1 MIMFLVM
8 DRITTKW
15 LWSYWRGQS
24 WKSTL
29 QKLRWVDINEGGI
42 KHDMLPCHVCKCID
56 ITILVAWCRFRSQS
70 WPGVSHILGW
80 SLYVKK
86 CLPKFQHYTKY
97 KGSLLF
103 QQQINYKSF
112 EILCFCLILDTQC
125 NTCVCVRDRPMKS
138 INHEPFFLILLAL
151 IYLIYASKYWH
162 C

>member
-1 MIMFLVM
+1 MFLVM

-15 LWSYWRGQS
+15 LWSCWRGLS

-29 QKLRWVDINEGGI
+29 KKLRWVDINEGGI

-56 ITILVAWCRFRSQS
+56 ITILVEWCLFRSQ
-70 WPGVSHILGW
+70 
-80 SLYVKK
+80 K

-125 NTCVCVRDRPMKS
+125 NTCVCVLDRPIKS